1 MAIVMKD
8 IKKQYAGSKVVV
20 MENFNLTIEEGSF
33 RPAGPLRLR

>member
-20 MENFNLTIEEGSF
+20 MENLDRKSVV
-33 RPAGPLRLR
+33 